1 MAQPVMSTTPLSGR
15 VYRAI
20 VWQALPYAIWSGA
33 IGTLIGTMIGL
44 VASVAAIDKIDMM
57 IAAIYI
63 VAGFVIGTVIGIRP
77 VFREVLAFHWS
88 ADVHAR

>member
-1 MAQPVMSTTPLSGR
+1 MAHPMMSTTPLSGR

-33 IGTLIGTMIGL
+33 VGTLVGTMIGL
-44 VASVAAIDKIDMM
+44 VASVAAIDQIDMM
-57 IAAIYI
+57 IAGIYI
-63 VAGFVIGTVIGIRP
+63 VAGFIIGTVIGIRP
-77 VFREVLAFHWS
+77 VFREVMAFHWS

>member
-33 IGTLIGTMIGL
+33 VGTLIGTMIGL

>member
-1 MAQPVMSTTPLSGR
+1 MMSTTPLSGR

-20 VWQALPYAIWSGA
+20 VMQALPYAIWSGA
-33 IGTLIGTMIGL
+33 VGTLVGTMIGL

-63 VAGFVIGTVIGIRP
+63 VAGFIIGTVIGIRP
-77 VFREVLAFHWS
+77 VFRELMAFHWS